1 MCKYIAYFLQI
12 HQAQMNIKLLGSQIK
27 VARKRRGMSLKMLGE
42 KAGVHYTQISRMER
56 GEGVLL
62 SKNLRKVC
70 EILQVPV
77 PLASGASSS
86 GDLPQKV
93 QDLINAWPQSE
104 QLIRSVV
111 DALETAL
118 ENGDAS
124 VARP

>member
-1 MCKYIAYFLQI
+1 
-12 HQAQMNIKLLGSQIK
+12 MNIKLLGSQIK

-42 KAGVHYTQISRMER
+42 KTGVHYTQISRMER